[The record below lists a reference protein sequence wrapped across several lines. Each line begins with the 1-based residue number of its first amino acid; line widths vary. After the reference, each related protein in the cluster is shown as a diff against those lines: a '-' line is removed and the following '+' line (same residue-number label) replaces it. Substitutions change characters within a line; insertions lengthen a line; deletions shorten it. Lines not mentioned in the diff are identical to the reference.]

1 MNNIWKIQ
9 YDFNKK
15 FFESKNIDFENLTDE
30 QKNLYTKE
38 FILHISREIFEVLN
52 EVPFKMHR
60 DYKDFKSKRSNIVEE
75 LIDVQKYLWGLF
87 QIWNVDEE
95 EFKEEFIRKSRV
107 VQQRYNQEFNFSIS
121 KNKRIVIFDIDGVI
135 ADYPNSLIEFINK
148 KYHKNFTNMFE
159 VKDSLNPVDL
169 FSIKDE
175 YRSCGVKKFIK
186 AKKDVVDFI
195 NNINREKYCII
206 LLTSRPYSKYFR
218 IYADTLYWLTENKI
232 NYDMIFWDEKK
243 DRKIL
248 NNFDLSKIEFMI
260 EDNRY
265 YANKISQIGVKVFL
279 LNNIYNEG
287 ICQKNV
293 IRINNINEI
302 DHELF

>member
-15 FFESKNIDFENLTDE
+15 FFENKNIDFENLTEE
-30 QKNLYTKE
+30 QKNIYTKE

-60 DYKDFKSKRSNIVEE
+60 DYKDFKLKRSNIVEE
-75 LIDVQKYLWGLF
+75 LIDVQKYLLGLF
-87 QIWNVDEE
+87 QIWGVDEK
-95 EFKEEFIRKSRV
+95 EFVEEFIRKSNV
-107 VQQRYNQEFNFSIS
+107 VQQRYNQEFNFIID
-121 KNKRIVIFDIDGVI
+121 KNKRIMIFDIDGVI
-135 ADYPNSLIEFINK
+135 ADYPNCFVEFINK
-148 KYHKNFTNMFE
+148 KLSTNFKNMFE
-159 VKDSLNPVDL
+159 VKDFISPADL
-169 FSIKDE
+169 FTLKDE
-175 YRSCGVKKFIK
+175 YRSCGIKKFIK
-186 AKKDVVDFI
+186 TKKDVVDFI
-195 NNINREKYCII
+195 NNIDREKYCIV
-206 LLTSRPYSKYFR
+206 LLSSRPYSKYLR
-218 IYADTLYWLTENKI
+218 IYADTLYWLNENKI

-248 NNFDLSKIEFMI
+248 NNFNLDQVEFVV

-265 YANKISQIGVKVFL
+265 YANKISQIGIKVFL

-287 ICQKNV
+287 KCQKNV

-302 DHELF
+302 KI